1 MPIDDRPLDQRYTD
15 PATTQ
20 LPPTTPSPRPR
31 VSGWI
36 VDPDEPSGWRWMP
49 DVSAIA
55 AATQILPVVPA
66 PEGRVDFHD
75 AVDWAWPPDGEDA
88 QVWVPPRE
96 DDWCE
101 DRAPDELSDD
111 DGFD

>member
-1 MPIDDRPLDQRYTD
+1 MPDDDRYTD
-15 PATTQ
+15 PATTR
-20 LPPTTPSPRPR
+20 LPPSPTPR

-36 VDPDEPSGWRWMP
+36 TDPDEPSGFRWER
-49 DVSAIA
+49 DLTASGSV
-55 AATQILPVVPA
+55 TQMLPTVP
-66 PEGRVDFHD
+66 PVGRVDFHG

-88 QVWVPPRE
+88 EVWVPPRE